1 VPDTSTILQFL
12 VNGVGTGCIYGLV
25 AIGFAVIFNAS
36 GIVNFAQGAF
46 VMLGGIITYVFF
58 KTGYLPLWAC
68 ALLSVVITAAI
79 GAIFQIL
86 IVRPLFKRRTP
97 IFMMILATLAVAVI
111 LENVV
116 LHLVGDQ
123 SFSFPPFSPGPPF
136 KWAGVVIDRQMIWIV
151 SSSIVLVGGLVALY
165 RFTIVGKAMKACAI
179 NPQVASI
186 LSIPV
191 QRMLIYSF
199 ALSAALGAV
208 AGILITPT
216 QYTAY
221 HIAVPFSVNGFVAAL
236 IGGLGNPA
244 GAFVGGIVVGLL
256 QSYSVLFFSA
266 GYKEVVTFSLLL
278 VFLFI
283 RPGGL
288 FGSLVED

>member
-1 VPDTSTILQFL
+1 MPSVTTLLQFL
-12 VNGVGTGCIYGLV
+12 VNGVGIGCIYGLV
-25 AIGFAVIFNAS
+25 GIGFAVIFNSS

-46 VMLGGIITYVFF
+46 VMLGGILAYLLF
-58 KTGYLPLWAC
+58 KAGMPLWVAGILAVLAT
-68 ALLSVVITAAI
+68 ALLGAAI
-79 GAIFQIL
+79 QLL
-86 IVRPLFKRRTP
+86 IVQPLFKRRSAL
-97 IFMMILATLAVAVI
+97 FMMILATLAIAVI
-111 LENVV
+111 IENAV

-123 SFSFPPFSPGPPF
+123 SFSFPGFTPGPPF
-136 KWAGVVIDRQMIWIV
+136 SWAGVAIDRQMIWIV
-151 SSSIVLVGGLVALY
+151 LVSITLVGLLIALY
-165 RFTIVGKAMKACAI
+165 RYTLIGKAMKACAI

-186 LSIPV
+186 LAIPV
-191 QRMLIYSF
+191 ERMLIYSF
-199 ALSAALGAV
+199 AMSAALGAI

-236 IGGLGNPA
+236 IGGLGNPV
-244 GAFVGGIVVGLL
+244 GAFVGGIIVGLL

-266 GYKEVVTFSLLL
+266 GYKEVVTFSALL
-278 VFLFI
+278 VFLFM

>member
-1 VPDTSTILQFL
+1 MPSVTTLLQFL
-12 VNGVGTGCIYGLV
+12 VNGVGIGCIYGLV
-25 AIGFAVIFNAS
+25 GIGFAVIFNSS

-46 VMLGGIITYVFF
+46 VMLGGILAYLLF
-58 KTGYLPLWAC
+58 KAGMLLWVAGILAVLAT
-68 ALLSVVITAAI
+68 ALLGAAI
-79 GAIFQIL
+79 QLFVVQ
-86 IVRPLFKRRTP
+86 PLFKRRTAL
-97 IFMMILATLAVAVI
+97 FMMILATLAIAVI
-111 LENVV
+111 IENAV

-123 SFSFPPFSPGPPF
+123 SFSFPGFTPGPPF
-136 KWAGVVIDRQMIWIV
+136 SSAGVAIDRQMIWIV
-151 SSSIVLVGGLVALY
+151 LVSITLVGLLIALY
-165 RFTIVGKAMKACAI
+165 RYTLIGKAMKACAI

-186 LSIPV
+186 LAIPV
-191 QRMLIYSF
+191 ERMLIYSF
-199 ALSAALGAV
+199 AMSAALGAI

-236 IGGLGNPA
+236 IGGLGNPV
-244 GAFVGGIVVGLL
+244 GAFVGGIIVGLL

-266 GYKEVVTFSLLL
+266 GYKEVVTFSALL
-278 VFLFI
+278 VFLFM

>member
-1 VPDTSTILQFL
+1 MYDTITILQFL
-12 VNGVGTGCIYGLV
+12 VNGIGIGCIYGLV
-25 AIGFAVIFNAS
+25 GIGFAVIFNAS

-46 VMLGGIITYVFF
+46 VMLGGIFTYVTF
-58 KTGYLPLWAC
+58 KAGYFPLWLC
-68 ALLSVVITAAI
+68 ALISVAATAAI
-79 GAIFQIL
+79 GAVFQIL
-86 IVRPLFKRRTP
+86 IVQPLLKRRTTL
-97 IFMMILATLAVAVI
+97 FMMILATLAIAVI
-111 LENVV
+111 LENAV
-116 LHLVGDQ
+116 LHAVGDQ
-123 SFSFPPFSPGPPF
+123 SFSFPSFSPGPPF
-136 KWAGVVIDRQMIWIV
+136 KWGGVVVDRQMIWIIA
-151 SSSIVLVGGLVALY
+151 SSIVVVGLLVALY
-165 RFTIVGKAMKACAI
+165 RFTLVGKAMKACAI

-191 QRMLIYSF
+191 QRMLVYSF

-221 HIAVPFSVNGFVAAL
+221 HIAVPFGVNGFVAAL
-236 IGGLGNPA
+236 IGGLGNPV
-244 GAFVGGIVVGLL
+244 GAFVGGLIVGLL

-266 GYKEVVTFSLLL
+266 GYKEVVTFSVLLL
-278 VFLFI
+278 FLFV

>member
-1 VPDTSTILQFL
+1 MPSVTTLLQFL
-12 VNGVGTGCIYGLV
+12 VNGVGIGCIYGLV
-25 AIGFAVIFNAS
+25 GIGFAVIFNSS

-46 VMLGGIITYVFF
+46 VMLGGILAYLLF
-58 KTGYLPLWAC
+58 KAGMPLWVAGILAVLAT
-68 ALLSVVITAAI
+68 ALLGAAI
-79 GAIFQIL
+79 QLL
-86 IVRPLFKRRTP
+86 IQPLFKRRSAL
-97 IFMMILATLAVAVI
+97 FMMILVTLAIAVI
-111 LENVV
+111 IENAV

-123 SFSFPPFSPGPPF
+123 SFSFPGFTPGPPF
-136 KWAGVVIDRQMIWIV
+136 SWAGVAIDRQMIWIV
-151 SSSIVLVGGLVALY
+151 LVSITLVGLLIALY
-165 RFTIVGKAMKACAI
+165 RYTLIGKAMKACAI

-186 LSIPV
+186 LAIPV
-191 QRMLIYSF
+191 ERMLIYSF
-199 ALSAALGAV
+199 AMSAALGAI

-236 IGGLGNPA
+236 IGGLGNPV
-244 GAFVGGIVVGLL
+244 GAFVGGIIVGLL

-266 GYKEVVTFSLLL
+266 GYKEVVTFSALL
-278 VFLFI
+278 VFLFM